1 MYCNYKGKK
10 AARKRT
16 KKSNQT
22 GWGWIVRLNAVERG
36 SSFNQTEFEP
46 SGQKNR
52 PNSNQD

>member
-46 SGQKNR
+46 SGQNR